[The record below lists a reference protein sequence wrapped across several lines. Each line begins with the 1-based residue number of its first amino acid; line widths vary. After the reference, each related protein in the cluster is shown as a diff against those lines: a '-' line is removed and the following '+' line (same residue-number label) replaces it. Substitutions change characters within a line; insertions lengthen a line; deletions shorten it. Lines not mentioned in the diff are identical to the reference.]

1 MTRVHRF
8 RYADPERIESH
19 PVDSAQTIDMGEL
32 CYLATNDARP
42 ADQFTYGST
51 LAITQ
56 ANFAKSFIGVAMD
69 TSETGKTRKIAI
81 ATEGIFEF
89 VCAAAKFEIGDLVAV
104 DDDTGGSALLP
115 GQVIATSENGAAGAI
130 GRVVRRY
137 SANTTRVMVELL
149 PRKLVSP
156 IMIPIFHGLMT
167 TGVDVVTD
175 WVVPFPFKLVKTHAI
190 TTVAFGG
197 ALSLTVENGA
207 TALDDALVIA
217 DLAPVGAFDV
227 AVMEDAAAE
236 DIFLAGDTLTVVS
249 DGTPTAGEAM
259 IFLEVVPF
267 LREA

>member
-8 RYADPERIESH
+8 RHADPKRVEVH
-19 PVDSAQTIDMGEL
+19 PVDSAQTIDLGEMCWL
-32 CYLATNDARP
+32 NTNDARP
-42 ADQFTYGST
+42 ADQASYGS
-51 LAITQ
+51 LAVAQ
-56 ANFAKSFIGVAMD
+56 ANFAKNFIGIAMD
-69 TSETGKTRKIAI
+69 TSEVGQTRDIAI
-81 ATEGIFEF
+81 ATEGVFEM
-89 VCAAAKFEIGDLVAV
+89 VCAAAQFEIGDLVAV
-104 DDDTGGSALLP
+104 DDNTGTTALLP
-115 GQVIATSENGAAGAI
+115 AQVIATSENGAAGAI

-137 SANTTRVMVELL
+137 SANTTRVMVEIL

-156 IMIPIFHGLMT
+156 IMIPIFQGLLT

-175 WVVPFPFKLVKTHAI
+175 WVCPFPFKLTRVHSI
-190 TTVAFGG
+190 TTVQFGG
-197 ALSLTVENGA
+197 ALSLTIENGA

-217 DLAPVGAFDV
+217 NLAPIGAFDV

-249 DGTPTAGEAM
+249 DGVPTAGEAF